1 MGGDEIM
8 KWYSITFPG
17 EFGQD
22 VVETWSED
30 QIIEAYYSY
39 WTQKMII
46 ANKGH
51 EVTRE
56 RCIEDWCT
64 VHWAIE
70 VETPA
75 WKQ

>member
-1 MGGDEIM
+1 M
-8 KWYSITFPG
+8 KYYSIAFPG

-30 QIIEAYYSY
+30 QIIASYYPYWKERMIAAYPDAPLSRD
-39 WTQKMII
+39 M
-46 ANKGH
+46 
-51 EVTRE
+51 
-56 RCIEDWCT
+56 CIEDWCT

-70 VETPA
+70 VEKPA